1 MQACELKT
9 YLSARLLGDD
19 VALKGLNAID
29 LASDGD
35 LSFIIWPQDIR
46 KAKNT
51 KASCLVMS
59 MDIAANWA
67 DELACSMLAV
77 DDVSEALLTIAN
89 LDFFKRPSFSTHIDN
104 SAVIAP
110 NVTIEDSVI
119 IGAQSII
126 NAGSVIKSHSI
137 IGNNVTIGCN
147 SVIGSAAFA
156 PFGEEKLLNLPSLG
170 FVEINNNCFIG
181 DFVSIAKGILSKTS
195 LGENCFID
203 NMTHIGHDT
212 SLGKN
217 VIIAAQSGIA
227 GFVRIENDVTV
238 LGQAG
243 IGPFV
248 VIKERARITGGSKVF
263 SNVPKNSIYSG
274 YPAIK
279 HSDFLRLSAYKK
291 RK

>member
-1 MQACELKT
+1 M
-9 YLSARLLGDD
+9 GDD
-19 VALKGLNAID
+19 ITLKGLNAID
-29 LASDGD
+29 LSNNGD

-59 MDIAANWA
+59 MDAAANWA
-67 DELACSMLAV
+67 DELSCSIMVV
-77 DDVSEALLTIAN
+77 DDVSEALLKIAQ
-89 LDFFKRPSFSTHIDN
+89 LDFFKCPSFSTSIHE
-104 SAVIAP
+104 SAIISP
-110 NVTIEDSVI
+110 NVIIEDSVI
-119 IGAQSII
+119 IGAQSVI

-137 IGNNVTIGCN
+137 IGDNVTIGCN
-147 SVIGSAAFA
+147 SVIGSSAFA

-170 FVEINNNCFIG
+170 FVEISNNCFIG
-181 DFVSIAKGILSKTS
+181 DFVSIAKGILSKTY
-195 LGENCFID
+195 LDENCFID

-227 GFVRIENDVTV
+227 GFARIENDVTV

-248 VIKERARITGGSKVF
+248 FIKEKSRITGGSKVF

-274 YPAIK
+274 YPAKK
-279 HSDFLRLSAYKK
+279 HRDFLRLSAYKK